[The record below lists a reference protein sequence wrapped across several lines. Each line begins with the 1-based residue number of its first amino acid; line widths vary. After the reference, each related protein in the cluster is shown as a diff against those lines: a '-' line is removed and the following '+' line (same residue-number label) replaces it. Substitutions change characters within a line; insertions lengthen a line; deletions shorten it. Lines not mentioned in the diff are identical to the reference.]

1 VASVFSHAIVAGAL
15 GAAFYRRGVP
25 ARFWALGAACAI
37 LPDADVVGVALG
49 IPVRHVLGHRGL
61 SHSLMFAAA
70 LAAVVV
76 ALFFRRAAGISRPRL
91 WIYFFLAT
99 ASHGALDALT
109 NGGPG
114 IAFLAPFENRRY
126 FFPVRPIEVSPLGI
140 RPFFSEWGARVIA
153 NEMLWIWLPALVFA
167 AACVGWRRA
176 RSLGRGLW

>member
-1 VASVFSHAIVAGAL
+1 MASAFSHAIVAGAL

-37 LPDADVVGVALG
+37 LPDADVVGVAFG
-49 IPVRHVLGHRGL
+49 IPVHHVLGHRGL
-61 SHSLMFAAA
+61 SHSLTFAAA
-70 LAAVVV
+70 LATVVV
-76 ALFFRRAAGISRPRL
+76 ALFFRRGAGMSRARL
-91 WIYFFLAT
+91 WVYFFLAT

-114 IAFLAPFENRRY
+114 IAFLVPFDNRRY

-140 RPFFSEWGARVIA
+140 RPFFSEWGARVVA

-176 RSLGRGLW
+176 RSVGRGLG